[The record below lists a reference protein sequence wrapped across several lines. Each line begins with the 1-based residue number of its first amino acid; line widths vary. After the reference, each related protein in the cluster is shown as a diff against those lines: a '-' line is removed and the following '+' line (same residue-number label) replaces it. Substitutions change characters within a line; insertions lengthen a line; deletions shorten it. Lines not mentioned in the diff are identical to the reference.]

1 MQRFRYRALDGQ
13 GHQVAGNLQAQDAG
27 EAARQLSRQAL
38 KVLELTEQGASRQDS
53 AQARRKRGVSA
64 LDRIVVLRELG
75 SLLTAGVALDEALS
89 SVASGH
95 AASEAGAA
103 LDKALSEVRAG
114 RSLHDALVSSTL
126 DLAPY
131 ILTLVRVGEAS
142 GQLAEALT
150 EGADQLEAQRRVT
163 QELRNALIYPCVL
176 VGAGLLAVFIIFL
189 GVIPKFAPLLRSS
202 RSEVPEF
209 SVWVIETAVFFKANV
224 LFISLGLAAVV
235 GLVVYAL
242 LQPEVRRRLMDR
254 LSRAPVLGPWLRDAE
269 VGRWASLT
277 GAMLRNRVPLL
288 EALRLSRGATALSE
302 FEVLLS
308 SAVRALEGGRS
319 LHDALSH
326 SPWIAPARLNLIKV
340 GERAGNLDAM
350 LSSLGKLQTD
360 AARERQKAAMALI
373 EPVAILV
380 IGAVIGGLMI
390 SVMMAITS
398 MNAGAV

>member
-1 MQRFRYRALDGQ
+1 MP
-13 GHQVAGNLQAQDAG
+13 
-27 EAARQLSRQAL
+27 
-38 KVLELTEQGASRQDS
+38 
-53 AQARRKRGVSA
+53 
-64 LDRIVVLRELG
+64 
-75 SLLTAGVALDEALS
+75 
-89 SVASGH
+89 
-95 AASEAGAA
+95 
-103 LDKALSEVRAG
+103 
-114 RSLHDALVSSTL
+114 SST
-126 DLAPY
+126 
-131 ILTLVRVGEAS
+131 
-142 GQLAEALT
+142 
-150 EGADQLEAQRRVT
+150 
-163 QELRNALIYPCVL
+163 PCVL

-189 GVIPKFAPLLRSS
+189 GVIPKFAPLLRAAAV
-202 RSEVPEF
+202 VPEF

-254 LSRAPVLGPWLRDAE
+254 LSRAPVLGAWLRDAE

-350 LSSLGKLQTD
+350 LSSLGKLQPTRP
-360 AARERQKAAMALI
+360 A
-373 EPVAILV
+373 
-380 IGAVIGGLMI
+380 
-390 SVMMAITS
+390 SVRRPRWP
-398 MNAGAV
+398 